1 MTTSSDNG
9 RRDRVW
15 QAGDLSRAYLDG
27 VRGAIPLAAE
37 QIDAIV
43 RLLRLVRPSVSS
55 VLDLGCGDGVLG
67 HAVAEAYA
75 DDAPRVILADFS
87 APMLEAAR
95 QKLAGVANAVFVEA
109 DYATPA
115 WLAAVAGDGLPDHY
129 DVVVSGFSIHHQP
142 DARKREVYAEIF
154 RLLNPGGVFLNLE
167 HVASAT
173 WLGERLFA
181 ERMIDSLYAYHASKP
196 DSAATRDQIARDY
209 YHRPDKDANLLAPVE
224 MQLQWLRELGFADV
238 DCFLKVYEL
247 ALFGGVKP
255 A

>member
-1 MTTSSDNG
+1 MTNSENG

-15 QAGDLSRAYLDG
+15 QASDLSQAYLDG

-37 QIDAIV
+37 QIDAMV
-43 RLLRLVRPSVSS
+43 RIIRLVRPTLSS

-67 HAVAEAYA
+67 RAVAEAFA
-75 DDAPRVILADFS
+75 VDAPRVVLADFS
-87 APMLEAAR
+87 TPMLDAAR
-95 QKLAGVANAVFVEA
+95 QKLAGVANTAFVET

-115 WLAAVAGDGLPDHY
+115 WLAAVTGDGLPHRY
-129 DVVVSGFSIHHQP
+129 DVIISGLSIHHQP
-142 DARKREVYAEIF
+142 DARKREVYAEVF
-154 RLLNPGGVFLNLE
+154 ELLTPGGVFLNLE
-167 HVASAT
+167 HVASAS

-181 ERMIDSLYAYHASKP
+181 ERMIDSLYAFHSSKP
-196 DSAATRDQIARDY
+196 DSDATREQIASDY

-224 MQLQWLRELGFADV
+224 LQLQWLRELGFTDV

-255 A
+255 S